1 MLITQGK
8 MSDIGPAGRCVK
20 KPSSKPTPGDLLR
33 RYEALGDMPRAVLHA
48 KALLGPI
55 GISKTAFITALTKSG
70 VFAPDGRKWQYQV
83 VDAAMKQ
90 LSQQGLLDEQQE
102 CPAAILHQMARAAV
116 ESEAGVAIAEALKRL
131 FPLGGYVTTSY
142 RNMGPAA
149 GVIIQLRIAIYLNQ
163 SEVLEE
169 IRQQAI
175 RSPSPDGFSAV
186 VLWTMADQKLDA
198 AWLATRSPPI
208 RLALLAANFLPARLG
223 KPKEGAEKMITDARP
238 ALADLPE
245 AQEFYALYDILH
257 LNVGQAASFVAS
269 LAGTPTESGLK
280 LAGAVA
286 LLNADFNGAI
296 AFYRQALKL
305 LRARLGTRKIHF
317 DDEHLVFFCFAL
329 LGTRSESNLNDLRIQ
344 LEIASQIPTPHRHG
358 IDALQAVLWLL
369 QGLDG
374 KAREAIAMLARRLP
388 GDPLSDICVFLAQ
401 HLLDGA
407 ALSTFRS
414 IIGKHLET
422 SRDSV
427 PLHTRFLAEF
437 WLLAGGAPHAVQSVL
452 EAGDGRTKLRL
463 GELLQAEPAWMR
475 ALASLDAQLFGKAPS
490 AKSDTQQKAK
500 RLVWFI
506 DPKTQ
511 EVQPCEQVARGPT
524 GFSDGRPVALKRF
537 YDGDE
542 KLDYLTDQDRAAAKA
557 VTKEVE
563 DYYGGHFYE
572 IDPLRCIPA
581 LVGHPLVFDANKRSV
596 RLDLVEGTPELVVS
610 EKAGMFHVSLSHAA
624 ESTRLFLEAETP
636 TRYRVIVFPKK
647 LLPIQEVL
655 GAGGLRVPREG
666 RDRLLEMVR
675 RGQPSLPIRTEI
687 EGFGPEA
694 ISGQPAPVVQML
706 PQGDSVKISLVVRP
720 FGPLGPAYVAGLGNR
735 VVSAHIAGEPC
746 RAARDLKRELSER
759 QALLDACPSLRDRG
773 GADLQEVV
781 IDDLETQLEILLELQ
796 TVQAADPQKLS
807 IEWPDGRRVGVR
819 ALAAQNMKLRVAQ
832 NRDWFTVDGSFSV
845 DDGQILDMRYLL
857 ERLDRAHG
865 RFVRLGDGSF
875 VALTRQLQAQL
886 GRLAA
891 VSEPDK
897 AGRRLHALGA
907 PALRDILEDA
917 GEIKQDSGWKKQIAR
932 IEAAERFEPRVPQ
945 SLQAELRDYQV
956 EGFAWMARLAAWGA
970 GACLADDM
978 GLGKTVQAI
987 AVMLTRAAEGPIL
1000 VVAPTSVCANWES
1013 EIARFAPG
1021 LTAFRFAAAA
1031 DRAALVEKLGPSDV
1045 LICSYG
1051 LLHLEQAALG
1061 AKTWSMAVLD
1071 EAQAIKNAASR
1082 RAQASTELQAGFRLA
1097 LTGTPVENDLDELW
1111 SLFSF
1116 VNPGLLGARE
1126 SFAKRFAI
1134 PIARDRDPAARAAL
1148 RALVRPFL
1156 LRRTKSAVLSEL
1168 PSRTEQTL
1176 LVEMGE
1182 AERVFYE
1189 AMRQRAMEKLNE
1201 PESAG
1206 PGRKIRILAEITRL
1220 RRACCNPAL
1229 IDPEAG
1235 VPSAK
1240 LEALMDLVEELIAN
1254 RHRALVFSQFTSHL
1268 ALVRAALEQ
1277 RGVDYEYLD
1286 GSTPAAER
1294 EKRVSAFQSGSKP
1307 LFLISLKAGGTGLN
1321 LTAADYV
1328 VHLDPWWNPAV
1339 EDQASDR
1346 AHRIGQERPV
1356 TIYRLIMQGSIE
1368 EKILELHRDKRD
1380 LAADILDGAEMSAR
1394 LSEEALLALIKG

>member
-1 MLITQGK
+1 
-8 MSDIGPAGRCVK
+8 MSNIGPGGSHVRKA
-20 KPSSKPTPGDLLR
+20 SSKPTPDDLLR
-33 RYEALGDMPRAVLHA
+33 RCEALDDAPRVILHT

-55 GISKTAFITALTKSG
+55 GISRSAFITTLVRSSILT
-70 VFAPDGRKWQYQV
+70 PDGRRWQYPA
-83 VDAAMKQ
+83 VDAALKQ
-90 LSQQGLLDEQQE
+90 LSQQGLLDGRHE
-102 CPAAILHQMARAAV
+102 CTASILHHMAREAA
-116 ESEAGVAIAEALKRL
+116 ESGSGELLVAALRRM
-131 FPLGGYVTTSY
+131 FPVGGYVSTAYSTL
-142 RNMGPAA
+142 GPSA
-149 GVIIQLRIAIYLNQ
+149 GLIIQARTALYLNE
-163 SEVLEE
+163 SEVLEGL
-169 IRQQAI
+169 RKQAI
-175 RSPSPDGFSAV
+175 HAGSPDGLSALL
-186 VLWTMADQKLDA
+186 LWIMADQALDA
-198 AWLATRSPPI
+198 AWLATRAPSV
-208 RLALLAANFLPARLG
+208 RFALLAASFLPARLG
-223 KPKEGAEKMITDARP
+223 KPRDGADKMIADARS

-245 AQEFYALYDILH
+245 AQAFYALYDILH
-257 LNVGQAASFVAS
+257 LNIAHATSVVAS
-269 LAGTPTESGLK
+269 PAGTPSESGLK
-280 LAGAVA
+280 LAGALG

-296 AFYRQALKL
+296 GFYRQALKL
-305 LRARLGTRKIHF
+305 LRARLGTRKVHF
-317 DDEHLVFFCFAL
+317 DDEHVIFFCFAL
-329 LGTRSESNLNDLRIQ
+329 LGTRSETSLNDLRI
-344 LEIASQIPTPHRHG
+344 LLDTASQIPTPHSRG
-358 IDALQAVLWLL
+358 ICALQAVLWLL

-374 KAREAIAMLARRLP
+374 KARETIALLARQLP

-407 ALSTFRS
+407 TLGAFRQV
-414 IIGKHLET
+414 IGNHLET
-422 SRDSV
+422 SRDSM
-427 PLHTRFLAEF
+427 PLYARFFAEF
-437 WLLAGGAPHAVQSVL
+437 WLLAGGEPHAVQSVL
-452 EAGDGRTKLRL
+452 AAGDAQIKLRL

-475 ALASLDAQLFGKAPS
+475 ALASLDAQLFGKAS
-490 AKSDTQQKAK
+490 AAKPETQQKAK

-506 DPKTQ
+506 DPDMQ
-511 EVQPCEQVARGPT
+511 DVQPCEQVARGEN
-524 GFSDGRPVALKRF
+524 GYSDGRPIALKRL
-537 YDGDE
+537 YEGDE
-542 KLDYLTDQDRAAAKA
+542 KLDYLTDQDRAAAKGI
-557 VTKEVE
+557 TKENE
-563 DYYGGHFYE
+563 GYYGSHFYQ

-581 LVGHPLVFDANKRSV
+581 LVGHPLVFDAHKRSI

-610 EKAGMFHVSLSHAA
+610 EKKGMFHLSLSHAA
-624 ESTRLFLEAETP
+624 DSTRLFLEAETP

-655 GAGGLRVPREG
+655 GPAGLHVPREG

-694 ISGQPAPVVQML
+694 IGGLPAPVVQML

-720 FGPLGPAYVAGLGNR
+720 FGPEGPAYVAGLGNR

-773 GADLQEVV
+773 AADLQEAV

-796 TVQAADPQKLS
+796 NFQAADPQKLS

-819 ALAAQNMKLRVAQ
+819 TLGAQNMKLRVAQ
-832 NRDWFTVDGSFSV
+832 SRDWFTVEGSFAI
-845 DDGQILDMRYLL
+845 DDGQVLDMRYLL
-857 ERLDRAHG
+857 DRLDRAHG
-865 RFVRLGDGSF
+865 RFVKLDDGSF
-875 VALTRQLQAQL
+875 IALTRQLQLQL

-907 PALRDILEDA
+907 PALRDILEET

-945 SLQAELRDYQV
+945 SLQTELRDYQV

-987 AVMLTRAAEGPIL
+987 AVMLTRAVEGPIL
-1000 VVAPTSVCANWES
+1000 VVAPTSVCANWVS

-1021 LTAFRFAAAA
+1021 LTAFRFAAST
-1031 DRAALVEKLGPSDV
+1031 DRAALVEALGPSDV

-1071 EAQAIKNAASR
+1071 EAQAIKNATSR

-1116 VNPGLLGARE
+1116 VNPGLLGARDN
-1126 SFAKRFAI
+1126 FAKRFAI
-1134 PIARDRDPAARAAL
+1134 PIARDRDPQARAAL

-1189 AMRQRAMEKLNE
+1189 ALRQRAMEKLNA
-1201 PESAG
+1201 PETAG
-1206 PGRKIRILAEITRL
+1206 PGRKIRILAEITKL

-1229 IDPEAG
+1229 IDSEAG

-1240 LEALMDLVEELIAN
+1240 LEALMELVEELIAN
-1254 RHRALVFSQFTSHL
+1254 RHRALIFSQFTSHL

-1277 RGVDYEYLD
+1277 RGVEYEYLD
-1286 GSTPAAER
+1286 GSTPTAER